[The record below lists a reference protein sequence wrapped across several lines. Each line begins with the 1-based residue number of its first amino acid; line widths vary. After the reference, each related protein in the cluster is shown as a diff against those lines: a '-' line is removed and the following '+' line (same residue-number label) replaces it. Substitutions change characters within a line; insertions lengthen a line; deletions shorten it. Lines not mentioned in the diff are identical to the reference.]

1 MVLTARKLPYRI
13 IWARDYMLK
22 ITNEGQITLLKSFVK
37 DLRDS
42 LGAETEIVDLSFD
55 TVWQNN
61 PPMEA
66 QDQSLIEYMEDV
78 GCIPIKKNQVG

>member
-1 MVLTARKLPYRI
+1 MS
-13 IWARDYMLK
+13 K
-22 ITNEGQITLLKSFVK
+22 ITNEGQISLLKSFVN

-55 TVWQNN
+55 TLWQND

-66 QDQSLIEYMEDV
+66 QGQSLNEYMEDV
-78 GCIPIKKNQVG
+78 GCISIKKNRVG